1 MADSWFEDAERL
13 FRIRV
18 PEGWA
23 VRRDPEEAGVEFHDP
38 EEIGVLHLLGFSQ
51 EVEEPADPAEELYSF
66 LEEQGIELQEDEVED
81 LELAGGAE
89 MAVCEFLSE
98 DEDTAGEEEEEEDPT
113 HWLVGVATAPGVLVF
128 ATYSCSADD
137 AEEQIPTVRTALGS
151 LRLQEAER

>member
-1 MADSWFEDAERL
+1 MADSWYEDAERL

-23 VRRDPEEAGVEFHDP
+23 VRHDPEEAGVELHDP
-38 EEIGVLHLLGFSQ
+38 EESGVLHLMGFSQ
-51 EVEEPADPAEELYSF
+51 EGEEPADPAEELYSF

-98 DEDTAGEEEEEEDPT
+98 EEDPANEEEAEDPT
-113 HWLVGVATAPGVLVF
+113 HWLVGVATTPGVLVF
-128 ATYSCSADD
+128 ATYSCSADE
-137 AEEQIPTVRTALGS
+137 AEKQLPIVRTALGS
-151 LRLQEAER
+151 LRLQDAEP